1 MGGRGNLA
9 PFSSMQLDFIGNI
22 YNNSFIQGDLFDAP
36 VARKPFTKDVEEFFH
51 SVSNNEIE
59 EHQNYWDRLTP
70 EEPEQKFQRYL
81 FAFLSVHT
89 SWENNVKAYIRIKD
103 FWNWMGNDEELRSRL
118 IECGV
123 GLHNNRV
130 RFISAFSKDYWQN
143 RKSEYEKKS
152 ETWTEYRDRLESRI
166 LGLGL
171 AKTSFALEM
180 QHPLEAHC
188 FCADTHLFQLY
199 KLHQQKHIKLYKE
212 IENHWL
218 IWSKM
223 FNIPSYI
230 ARAIFWNRKQKQKN
244 CHYWAYCL

>member
-1 MGGRGNLA
+1 
-9 PFSSMQLDFIGNI
+9 MQLDFIGNI

-51 SVSNNEIE
+51 SVSSNEIE
-59 EHQNYWDRLTP
+59 EHQNYWSKLIP

-89 SWENNVKAYIRIKD
+89 SWESNVKAYIRIKD
-103 FWNWMGNDEELRSRL
+103 FWNWMGNEEELRSRL

-143 RKSEYEKKS
+143 RKTDYEKKNS
-152 ETWTEYRDRLESRI
+152 EKWTEYRDRLESRI

-180 QHPLEAHC
+180 QHPLEAQC

-199 KLHQQKHIKLYKE
+199 KLNQSKHRNQYKN
-212 IENHWL
+212 IESHWL
-218 IWSKM
+218 TWSKM
-223 FNIPSYI
+223 FNVPSYI
-230 ARAIFWNRKQKQKN
+230 ARSIFWNRKQKQSN
-244 CHYWAYCL
+244 CHYWAHCL